1 MMFTSRQ
8 TKHFRKL
15 FDALPDDAKRQA
27 QAAYKLFEEN
37 PHHPSLNFK
46 PVPTA
51 GANAWSAMI
60 GEHYRVLG
68 DLEGD
73 TIYWY
78 WIGTHEAYNRV
89 VKQRR

>member
-1 MMFTSRQ
+1 VFTSRQ
-8 TKHFRKL
+8 TKSFRKL
-15 FDALPDDAKRQA
+15 FEVLPAEAQRQA
-27 QAAYKLFEEN
+27 QAAYRLFEEN

-51 GANAWSAMI
+51 GANAYSATI

-68 DLEGD
+68 EMQGS

-78 WIGTHEAYNRV
+78 WIGTHETYNRI